1 MHADTHHSTPERL
14 GVHRG
19 SSPHIRTQFLLAT
32 FIGVL
37 FLCSTVPGAEPPEQ
51 LRPNIVVILADD
63 LGYGDVRANNPQ
75 RCRISTPNMDRL
87 AADGMRF
94 TDGHSSSGVCSP
106 SRYTLL
112 TGRYHWRTRL
122 QSGIVNVWG
131 APLIA
136 ADRLT
141 IGTLAKQCGYATAC
155 VGKWHLGREWPISA
169 DQQKFF
175 QDFGGQPG
183 GGGDV
188 ATLITPAHREAWK
201 AVFSQRIPAGPTE
214 RGFDEYFG
222 TDVPNW
228 PPYCF
233 IEGDRTVGIPSE
245 LLPAAKL
252 VTNQASLQGPAL
264 PDWQLEGIL
273 PALAERAC
281 RFIEMQATA
290 RQPFLLYLPLTS
302 PHTPLAVNEAWQG
315 KSGLNNAYADLVME
329 TDAVGG
335 RVLDT
340 LSATGVEPNTL
351 VLFTSDN
358 GCAPYIGVQELQQQG
373 HYPSGPFREFKGSYY
388 EGGHRIPFLIRWP
401 GVVQPGSVC
410 HQLIH
415 HADTVAT
422 LAEVLG
428 VTLPDNA
435 GEDSFSLVPLLKG
448 EDRPIRSHTV
458 STSANGIPSLREG
471 DWKLIL
477 AEDPDL
483 KTSVQL
489 YNLADDLGE
498 TKNLA
503 LQHPERV
510 NSMRAAL
517 EDIITRG
524 RSTAGPNQKNDVRV
538 KRYAL
543 ANPGEPK
550 S

>member
-1 MHADTHHSTPERL
+1 MHTVADHGPPDFP
-14 GVHRG
+14 GVYRG
-19 SSPHIRTQFLLAT
+19 LLLHAFAT
-32 FIGVL
+32 FILTISFVIL
-37 FLCSTVPGAEPPEQ
+37 SICPQIIGAEPQ
-51 LRPNIVVILADD
+51 NRSVPNIVLILADD
-63 LGYGDVRANNPQ
+63 LGFGDVHANNPQ
-75 RCRISTPNMDRL
+75 HGRIPTPNMDRL

-141 IGTLAKQCGYATAC
+141 IGTLARQYGFATAC
-155 VGKWHLGREWPISA
+155 VGKWHLGREWPITPE
-169 DQQKFF
+169 QQQYF
-175 QDFGGQPG
+175 QGFGGQPG
-183 GGGDV
+183 GGGEV
-188 ATLITPAHREAWK
+188 ATAITPAHREAWK

-245 LLPAAKL
+245 LLPGAKL

-273 PALAERAC
+273 PALADRAC
-281 RFIEMQATA
+281 RFIKTQATA

-302 PHTPLAVNEAWQG
+302 PHTPLAVNESWRG

-329 TDAVGG
+329 TDAVVG

-340 LSATGVEPNTL
+340 LSATGVEQNTL

-388 EGGHRIPFLIRWP
+388 EGGHRVPFMIRWP

-410 HQLIH
+410 HQLVH

-435 GEDSFSLVPLLKG
+435 AEDSFSLVPLLKG
-448 EDRPIRSHTV
+448 EDRPIRSHAV

-477 AEDPDL
+477 AEDPEL
-483 KTSVQL
+483 QTPVQL
-489 YNLADDLGE
+489 YHLADDLGE
-498 TKNLA
+498 TKSLA
-503 LQHPERV
+503 LQYPERV

-517 EDIITRG
+517 EEIITRG

-543 ANPGEPK
+543 TNPE

>member
-1 MHADTHHSTPERL
+1 MHSDVHHSTPSRIGSHAGRCYLL
-14 GVHRG
+14 GTDCRFAALV
-19 SSPHIRTQFLLAT
+19 SILSICVTA
-32 FIGVL
+32 
-37 FLCSTVPGAEPPEQ
+37 SGAEPHEQ

-63 LGYGDVRANNPQ
+63 LGFGDVHANNPQ
-75 RCRISTPNMDRL
+75 RGRIPTPNMDHL

-94 TDGHSSSGVCSP
+94 TDCHSSSGVCSP

-122 QSGIVNVWG
+122 QAGIVNVWG

-141 IGTLAKQCGYATAC
+141 IGTLAQQCGYATAC
-155 VGKWHLGREWPISA
+155 VGKWHLGREWPITA
-169 DQQKFF
+169 EQQKYF

-188 ATLITPAHREAWK
+188 ATLITPAHREAWN

-214 RGFDEYFG
+214 RGFGEYFG

-233 IEGDRTVGIPSE
+233 IEGDHTVGIPSE

-273 PALAERAC
+273 PALADRAC
-281 RFIEMQATA
+281 RFIEMQTTA

-302 PHTPLAVNEAWQG
+302 PHTPLAVNESWQG
-315 KSGLNNAYADLVME
+315 KSGLHNAYADLVME
-329 TDAVGG
+329 TDAVIG

-340 LSATGVEPNTL
+340 LSATGVEQNTL

-388 EGGHRIPFLIRWP
+388 EGGHRVPFLVRWP
-401 GVVQPGSVC
+401 GIIQPSSVC
-410 HQLIH
+410 HQLVH
-415 HADTVAT
+415 HADTLAT

-428 VTLPDNA
+428 FTLPENA

-458 STSANGIPSLREG
+458 STSANGIPSLRDG

-477 AEDPDL
+477 AEDPEL

-503 LQHPERV
+503 LQYPDRV
-510 NSMRAAL
+510 NSLRAAL
-517 EDIITRG
+517 EEIITRG
-524 RSTAGPNQKNDVRV
+524 RSTAGPNQKNDVHV
-538 KRYAL
+538 KRYAD
-543 ANPGEPK
+543 AQADAPK
-550 S
+550 L